1 MTKQEYLL
9 LSDYEIAEEFGQWA
23 AKERIALNLTQE
35 MFSKKSGIPFPTYR
49 KFEQTGKISFP
60 QFICILRYLGSLG
73 DLTEVMDKSLGK
85 RSIAEAI
92 KFENVKERK
101 RASKQKR

>member
-1 MTKQEYLL
+1 MGMNV
-9 LSDYEIAEEFGQWA
+9 FC
-23 AKERIALNLTQE
+23 R
-35 MFSKKSGIPFPTYR
+35 F
-49 KFEQTGKISFP
+49 
-60 QFICILRYLGSLG
+60 
-73 DLTEVMDKSLGK
+73 LTEVMDKSLGK